1 MVVANHLVN
10 ANSVTEKFMNMSK
23 PFMKKELV
31 SKVRTAGKLL
41 YTFVQS
47 VLLRVWTRYLS
58 FAKEAEAIV
67 DL

>member
-1 MVVANHLVN
+1 
-10 ANSVTEKFMNMSK
+10 MNMSK